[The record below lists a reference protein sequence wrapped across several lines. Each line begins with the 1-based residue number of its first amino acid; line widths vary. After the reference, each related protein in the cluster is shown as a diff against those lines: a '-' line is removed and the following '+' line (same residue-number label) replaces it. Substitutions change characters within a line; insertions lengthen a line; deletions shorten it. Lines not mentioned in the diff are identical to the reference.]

1 MRATPL
7 LKSYW
12 SELHQRDFHS
22 AKHLLDEIERRHW
35 RDDGFGELIAL
46 ERERLEHNG
55 LQLLPRHHSNR
66 KPRSHRP
73 DANGIALERIGADH
87 DWYLNAELER
97 ILRCS
102 WGGDPALR
110 VPAELDSVLVL
121 ANNFSLSTGV
131 LRPLSHHLNYL
142 HHHGGPR
149 LRSVQLQDDASA
161 EVIDDLLSDNDL
173 VIVNGLQ
180 QICNVDQLA
189 AAVARRARR
198 GPVLGYLH
206 ETRWILDRL
215 PEIQKRRVR
224 AILPHMHLLLC
235 CERQRQDFA
244 PYGRG
249 LSASVVHNPTLSAG
263 GDDGKPPP
271 RRVHGSV
278 LMSGTIQERKGIAFF
293 NHCAESLQAGG
304 YSFSWAG
311 QARDPGET
319 LSESVCFLGH
329 LSAAELQRRLLQT
342 DIFFL
347 SSLEDTFP
355 LAAIEAYL
363 HGCKLLLPRSTGLV
377 DVLEGRSA
385 VHIYESHSLEAA
397 RQGLD
402 QLRDSP
408 APSAG
413 DRLAISR
420 ELGLQSFLERMNGAI
435 SLAVSP
441 PSEAPS
447 VAVIAHLYYTDLGF
461 ELARHLQAVAG
472 PRCDLYLTVPR
483 QKSDPQLMRSLQE
496 MFSPHFR
503 TVHCLEVENRGM
515 DIAPFFSAIT
525 ALQRSSQPTPDLIL
539 KIHMKKSL
547 QNSGSRKGQRWRR
560 GLLEGLLGNRCNV
573 RRIQQRFVSDQELT
587 LLAPASF
594 LMLRSSQDR
603 RIAANDQLVNDLLR
617 QYDLPADPQRPFVRG
632 TMFWVRGAVLLQE
645 LKRCPLP
652 PAEMFNPGHC
662 PDGSLAHAYER
673 VLSYLP
679 QRHHAITPDQPS
691 EEL

>member
-7 LKSYW
+7 LQRYW
-12 SELHQRDFHS
+12 SELHQRDFLS
-22 AKHLLDEIERRHW
+22 AKHLLDEIERLHW

-46 ERERLEHNG
+46 ERERLERNG
-55 LQLLPRHHSNR
+55 LQLLPRHHSRR
-66 KPRSHRP
+66 KPRSHQL
-73 DANGIALERIGADH
+73 DADGIDHQRVGADH
-87 DWYLNAELER
+87 DWYLNSELER
-97 ILRCS
+97 ILRSS
-102 WGGDPALR
+102 WGGDDALR
-110 VPAELDSVLVL
+110 VPTDLDSILVL

-131 LRPLSHHLNYL
+131 LRPLSHHLNFL

-161 EVIDDLLSDNDL
+161 EQIDALLSNHDL

-189 AAVARRARR
+189 GAVARRARR

-215 PEIQKRRVR
+215 PEIQKRRLR
-224 AILPHMHLLLC
+224 AILPHLHLLLC
-235 CERQRQDFA
+235 CERQKQDFA
-244 PYGRG
+244 PYGQG
-249 LSASVVHNPTLSAG
+249 LSASVVHNPTLSAQA
-263 GDDGKPPP
+263 DDGTPMPP
-271 RRVHGSV
+271 RLNGSV

-304 YSFSWAG
+304 YRFSWAG
-311 QARDPGET
+311 QARDPGER
-319 LSESVCFLGH
+319 LSDSVSFLGH
-329 LSAAELQRRLLQT
+329 LSAAQLQRRLLQT
-342 DIFFL
+342 NIFFL

-385 VHIYESHSLEAA
+385 VHIYENHSLEEA
-397 RQGLD
+397 RRGLD
-402 QLRDSP
+402 QLRESP
-408 APSAG
+408 APSAS

-420 ELGLQSFLERMNGAI
+420 KLGLRSFLERMNAAI
-435 SLAVSP
+435 SVAVSA
-441 PSEAPS
+441 PSATPS

-496 MFSPHFR
+496 MFAPHFR

-525 ALQRSSQPTPDLIL
+525 ALRRSTHPAPDLIL

-547 QNSGSRKGQRWRR
+547 QNSGSRRGQRWRR
-560 GLLEGLLGNRCNV
+560 GLLEGLLGNRGNV
-573 RRIQQRFVSDQELT
+573 RRIQQRFVSDQQLT

-594 LMLRSSQDR
+594 LMLQSNRDR
-603 RIAANDQLVNDLLR
+603 IVAANDALVNALLE
-617 QYDLPADPQRPFVRG
+617 QYNLAADPQRAFVRG
-632 TMFWVRGAVLLQE
+632 TMFWVRGPVLLRE
-645 LKRCPLP
+645 LERCPLP
-652 PAEMFNPGHC
+652 PAEQFSPGHC
-662 PDGSLAHAYER
+662 TDGSLAHAYER
-673 VLSYLP
+673 ILSYLP
-679 QRHHAITPDQPS
+679 QRHQPITADQPS
-691 EEL
+691 ADD

>member
-1 MRATPL
+1 MSPPPL
-7 LKSYW
+7 LERYW
-12 SELHQRDFHS
+12 SELHQRDYLS
-22 AKHLLDEIERRHW
+22 AKHLLDEIERLHW
-35 RDDGFGELIAL
+35 REDGFGELIAL
-46 ERERLEHNG
+46 ERERLECNG

-66 KPRSHRP
+66 KPRSQP
-73 DANGIALERIGADH
+73 VDGDGIACQRIGADH
-87 DWYLNAELER
+87 DWYLNSELER
-97 ILRCS
+97 ILRSS
-102 WGGDPALR
+102 WGGDAGLR
-110 VPAELDSVLVL
+110 VPQGLDSILVL

-131 LRPLSHHLNYL
+131 LRPLSHHLNFL

-161 EVIDDLLSDNDL
+161 EEIDALLSDHDL
-173 VIVNGLQ
+173 VILNGLQ

-189 AAVARRARR
+189 EAVARRAGR

-215 PEIQKRRVR
+215 PEIQKRRLR
-224 AILPHMHLLLC
+224 AILPHLHLLLC
-235 CERQRQDFA
+235 CERQKQDFA
-244 PYGRG
+244 PYGSG
-249 LSASVVHNPTLSAG
+249 LSTSIVHNPTLSARS
-263 GDDGKPPP
+263 DEGKPTPQ
-271 RRVHGSV
+271 RVDDSV

-293 NHCAESLQAGG
+293 NHCAESLQTGG
-304 YSFSWAG
+304 YRFSWAG
-311 QARDPGET
+311 RARDPGEP
-319 LSESVCFLGH
+319 LSDSVCFLGH

-377 DVLEGRSA
+377 DVMEGRSA
-385 VHIYESHSLEAA
+385 VHIYESHTLEEVG
-397 RQGLD
+397 QGLD
-402 QLRDSP
+402 QLRNRP

-420 ELGLQSFLERMNGAI
+420 TLGLRAFLERMNGALSAPA
-435 SLAVSP
+435 SL
-441 PSEAPS
+441 PSEGPS

-472 PRCDLYLTVPR
+472 PRCDLYVTVPR
-483 QKSDPQLMRSLQE
+483 QKSDPQLIQSLQE
-496 MFSPHFR
+496 MFTPHFR
-503 TVHCLEVENRGM
+503 TVHCLEVDNRGM

-525 ALQRSSQPTPDLIL
+525 ALQRSNQPAPDLIL

-547 QNSGSRKGQRWRR
+547 RNSGSRRGQRWRR

-573 RRIQQRFVSDQELT
+573 KRIQQRFACDQQLT

-594 LMLRSSQDR
+594 LMLQSSRDRSV
-603 RIAANDQLVNDLLR
+603 AANDDLVNALLK
-617 QYDLPADPQRPFVRG
+617 QYDLAADPQRPFVRG
-632 TMFWVRGAVLLQE
+632 TMFWVRGDVLLRE
-645 LKRCPLP
+645 LERCPLP
-652 PAEMFNPGHC
+652 PPERFSPGHC
-662 PDGSLAHAYER
+662 TDGSLAHAYER

-691 EEL
+691 EDD

>member
-7 LKSYW
+7 LERYW
-12 SELHQRDFHS
+12 NELHQRDFLS
-22 AKHLLDEIERRHW
+22 AKHLLDEIERLHW

-46 ERERLEHNG
+46 ERERLELNG
-55 LQLLPRHHSNR
+55 LQLLPRHHRKR
-66 KPRSHRP
+66 KPRSQRV
-73 DANGIALERIGADH
+73 DGDGIACQRIGADH

-97 ILRCS
+97 ILRSS
-102 WGGDPALR
+102 WGGDAGLR
-110 VPAELDSVLVL
+110 VPQGLESILVL

-131 LRPLSHHLNYL
+131 LRPLSHHLNFL

-161 EVIDDLLSDNDL
+161 EEIDALLSDHDL

-189 AAVARRARR
+189 GAVARRARR

-215 PEIQKRRVR
+215 PEIQKQRLR
-224 AILPHMHLLLC
+224 AILPHLHLLLC
-235 CERQRQDFA
+235 CERQKHDFA
-244 PYGRG
+244 PYGQG
-249 LSASVVHNPTLSAG
+249 LSASVVHNPTLSARA
-263 GDDGKPPP
+263 DDGTPMPP
-271 RRVHGSV
+271 RVDGSV

-293 NHCAESLQAGG
+293 NHCAESLEAGG
-304 YSFSWAG
+304 YRFSWAG
-311 QARDPGET
+311 QARDPGEP
-319 LSESVCFLGH
+319 LSDCVSFLGH
-329 LSAAELQRRLLQT
+329 LSAVELQRRLLQT

-385 VHIYESHSLEAA
+385 VHIYESHTLAAA
-397 RQGLD
+397 RVGLD

-420 ELGLQSFLERMNGAI
+420 VLGLRSFLERMNG
-435 SLAVSP
+435 SLSVPASP

-472 PRCDLYLTVPR
+472 PRCDLFLTVPR

-496 MFSPHFR
+496 MFTPHFR

-525 ALQRSSQPTPDLIL
+525 ALQRSTQPAPDLIL

-547 QNSGSRKGQRWRR
+547 QNSGSRRGQRWRR

-573 RRIQQRFVSDQELT
+573 RRIQRRFACDPQLT

-594 LMLRSSQDR
+594 LMLRSTQDR
-603 RIAANDQLVNDLLR
+603 SVAANDDLVNALLR
-617 QYDLPADPQRPFVRG
+617 QYDLAADPQRPFVRG
-632 TMFWVRGAVLLQE
+632 TMFWARGAVLLRE
-645 LKRCPLP
+645 LQRCPLP
-652 PAEMFNPGHC
+652 TTEMFHPGHC

-679 QRHHAITPDQPS
+679 QRHHAITADQPS
-691 EEL
+691 ADD